1 MKTPTNNL
9 HQLIQSMTAAEK
21 RYFKIHFSSSKSL
34 VTKLFDF
41 INTMS
46 EYDEE
51 VVKENFKDSKLSKNL
66 KVYKIMLVDLL
77 LKSLSSFR
85 YKKNLNSNIRQSVDE
100 VEILIEKKLYAD
112 AYKRLIKVKEL
123 CKKFEEWNFL
133 VIVLDLE
140 FQLKVF
146 HGFNFPS
153 SSKRQDILDTS
164 TKISKKIKTINGL
177 RQLNFQLSNIANQLL
192 IKSPSQ
198 NQLQEF
204 ENTLLEQKKIVELEV
219 VAPDFKTKYYLNS
232 AFSHLYHSAQEI
244 DKEYDFKKNLLSLFD
259 EHPQFK
265 ENNPE
270 QYWAAYYNFI
280 NCCSR
285 YEKENEMLLSIEE
298 LKKFTDSIPEFHRKK
313 TLIYLVEIHH
323 RYIKNDFKFI
333 EDNLE
338 PLAMEHI
345 KTLSNPQSR
354 GITRTHILLAL
365 VALAVGNQTKVQFYL
380 RRLFESSKKMDES
393 YSYYFEVINFISHYE
408 AKDFDILRTLLSSR
422 KRKMKRN
429 EAYGSAFFKEI
440 VLFFSSLIETDGDK
454 QILIQNFKSKFPSF
468 KKDGLYILMDHF
480 ILNNWIKALENKI
493 SYVEQINSTE
503 LLSNGV

>member
-9 HQLIQSMTAAEK
+9 YQLIQSMTAAEK

-34 VTKLFDF
+34 VTKLFDY

-51 VVKENFKDSKLSKNL
+51 QVKENFKDSKLSKNL
-66 KVYKIMLVDLL
+66 KVYKIMLMDLL

-85 YKKNLNSNIRQSVDE
+85 YKKNLNSTIRQSIDE
-100 VEILIEKKLYAD
+100 VEILIEKKLYTD
-112 AYKRLIKVKEL
+112 SHKRLVKVKEV
-123 CKKFEEWNFL
+123 CQKFEEWNFL
-133 VIVLDLE
+133 LIILDLE

-153 SSKRQDILDTS
+153 TSEKQDILNAS
-164 TKISKKIKTINGL
+164 KKVSKKIKTINEL
-177 RQLNFQLSNIANQLL
+177 RQVNFQLSGIANQLMT
-192 IKSPSQ
+192 KKP
-198 NQLQEF
+198 NQVQLKEF
-204 ENTLLEQKKIVELEV
+204 EKLLLEQQQTLEQKDI
-219 VAPDFKTKYYLNS
+219 APDFKTKYYLNS
-232 AFSHLYHSAQEI
+232 ALSNLYHSSQEI
-244 DKEYDFKKNLLSLFD
+244 DKEYHFKKSLLSLFD
-259 EHPQFK
+259 DHPHFK

-285 YEKENEMLLSIEE
+285 CGKEEELLLSIEE
-298 LKKFTDSIPEFHRKK
+298 LKKFTETVPEFQRKM

-323 RYIKNDFKFI
+323 MYGKNKFKFI
-333 EDNLE
+333 EDKLE

-345 KTLSNPQSR
+345 KTLSDSQSR
-354 GITRTHILLAL
+354 GVTRTHILLAL
-365 VALAVGNQTKVQFYL
+365 VSLATDNQTKVQFYL
-380 RRLFESSKKMDES
+380 RRLFESSKKMDEA

-408 AKDFDILRTLLSSR
+408 AKDFEILRTLLSSR

-429 EAYGSAFFKEI
+429 QNYGSPFFKEI
-440 VLFFSSLIETDGDK
+440 VLFFSSLMEANENK
-454 QILIQNFKSKFPSF
+454 QSLVQDFKSKLASF
-468 KKDGLYILMDHF
+468 ENDSLYILMDHF
-480 ILNNWIKALENKI
+480 ILKNWIKALENGK
-493 SYVEQINSTE
+493 SYAEQINSTE